1 MPPKIIIRFLL
12 VDDLEANLL
21 ALEGLLRRDGLE
33 LLKARSGPEAL
44 ELLLSHEVAL
54 AFLDVQM
61 PGMNGFELA
70 EAMRSTERT
79 RRVPIIFLT
88 AGAVDQQRR
97 FRGYETGAV
106 DFLFKP
112 IELHILKSKAEVF
125 FELAHQREELRA
137 TKHEL
142 QQHTVNLEK
151 IVAERTA
158 SVRES
163 VAELE
168 AFSYSIAHDLRA
180 PLRSLQ
186 GFGKFL
192 VQEYA
197 DKIDATGQDYLRRLT
212 TSAARMDRLIQDVLS
227 YSQIV
232 RSEFPLT
239 TVDVEKL
246 LGEIIE
252 SYPTFQ
258 NLDSKIELEGPI
270 PKVLGNE
277 AFLTQCLANLIG
289 NAIKF
294 VAPGVKPHVRIRA
307 EMSDRHVRIYVQ
319 DNGIGIPP
327 GNHEKIFAILQRLS
341 KIYEGTGIGLAI
353 VKKAA
358 ERMGGQVGFESEPDR
373 GSTFWIELKR
383 ADRKT
388 KQDHAPHSLR

>member
-353 VKKAA
+353 AKKAA

-373 GSTFWIELKR
+373 GSIFWIELKR

-388 KQDHAPHSLR
+388 KQDHEPHSLR